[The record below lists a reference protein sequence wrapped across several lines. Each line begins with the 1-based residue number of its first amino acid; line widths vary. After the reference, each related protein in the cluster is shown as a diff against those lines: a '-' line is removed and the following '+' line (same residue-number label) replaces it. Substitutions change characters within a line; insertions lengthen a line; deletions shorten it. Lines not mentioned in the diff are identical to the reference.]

1 MPDSSANPAAVAAT
15 FRAALVLAV
24 AYAVLASS
32 AVGAQD
38 APPVGEAPLGPIR
51 LAPPKMLT
59 PPTRLQQDPAPPR
72 EEPPN
77 SGRANP
83 APRRFSA
90 EELPVAGSAGETAV
104 QTDSLKTI
112 DPDTAGV
119 LGDGEGGFGIDMWNG
134 TPRGV
139 VDVLLSRLPVNSAS
153 PAMRDLMHRL
163 LLTIAA
169 VPEGAAASP
178 EKSEGGL
185 IGLRAQL
192 LSDMGDLDGVNRL
205 LEAVPG
211 RSEMVK
217 LIRIEADARFLAN
230 DNARA
235 CALAAGQIGRN
246 DSPYWQKAFIF
257 CQALAGENGK
267 AALGVSLLRELGDTD
282 EVFFTL
288 IESLA
293 TGKIAV
299 IESLANP
306 TPLHLAVAR
315 VARAQLP
322 ADVVSTDNL
331 GLLRTIAVN
340 PNAPVEIR
348 LEAAERAE
356 QAGAFPVDALRQ
368 LYTSVSFSEEDLANP
383 LSKAEAE
390 SGPLSR
396 ALLYRTSLVQTIPT
410 AQAEAVARALSLARE
425 GGRYPATVSVF
436 MPVLKS
442 IPPTADLV
450 WFAPEAIRAFLI
462 AGDLKAAGEWLVI
475 MRATSL
481 FNEDVKDKI
490 SALYPI
496 SRLAG
501 LDMGGG
507 EGDGLARWWEAARKL
522 EGARDRAAL
531 LYSLFEAIGEP
542 VPGVAWDVLIGG
554 PERITLAMPHPVLWR
569 RLEDAAKMS
578 SGQGETAE
586 GARPSRRAETVLLAL
601 LALGEGGPGRAD
613 PVVLRRVLRS
623 LSGAGFKK
631 ESRALALEAAVAAGL

>member
-1 MPDSSANPAAVAAT
+1 MLDSNVSRAAALFLAAAYGLSVAPGAVAQE
-15 FRAALVLAV
+15 ALPQEAL
-24 AYAVLASS
+24 
-32 AVGAQD
+32 
-38 APPVGEAPLGPIR
+38 PPSEVSPGPIR

-59 PPTRLQQDPAPPR
+59 PPARLQPEPASSREGPVNLRQGNTPPPR
-72 EEPPN
+72 LSTEK
-77 SGRANP
+77 
-83 APRRFSA
+83 
-90 EELPVAGSAGETAV
+90 LPVSGFSGETAV
-104 QTDSLKTI
+104 ETDSLKTI

-119 LGDGEGGFGIDMWNG
+119 LGDGEGGFGVDMWNG
-134 TPRGV
+134 TSRGV
-139 VDVLLSRLPVNSAS
+139 VDVFLPRLPVSSAS
-153 PAMRDLMHRL
+153 PTMRDLMHRL
-163 LLTIAA
+163 LLTIAT
-169 VPEGAAASP
+169 VPESRDG
-178 EKSEGGL
+178 KNKGGL
-185 IGLRAQL
+185 IKLRAQL
-192 LSDMGDLDGVNRL
+192 LADMGDLDGVNRL
-205 LEAVPG
+205 LEAIPR

-257 CQALAGENGK
+257 CQALAGEHGK

-288 IESLA
+288 IEALGA
-293 TGKIAV
+293 GKSAV
-299 IESLANP
+299 IESLAAP
-306 TPLHLAVAR
+306 TPLLLAVAR
-315 VARAQLP
+315 AARAQLP
-322 ADVVSTDNL
+322 ADVISTDNP

-356 QAGAFPVDALRQ
+356 QAGALPVDALRQ

-410 AQAEAVARALSLARE
+410 AQAEAVVRALSLARE

-462 AGDLKAAGEWLVI
+462 AGDVKAAGDWFVI
-475 MRATSL
+475 MRANAL
-481 FNEDVKDKI
+481 FNEEVKEKI
-490 SALYPI
+490 STLYPI

-501 LDMGGG
+501 FDMGGSD
-507 EGDGLARWWEAARKL
+507 GDGLARWWEAARKL

-531 LYSLFEAIGEP
+531 LYSLFEAVGET
-542 VPGVAWDVLIGG
+542 VPAAAWDVLIDG

-569 RLEDAAKMS
+569 RLEDASKMS
-578 SGQGETAE
+578 SRQGENPE

-601 LALGEGGPGRAD
+601 LALGEGGPGRAEA
-613 PVVLRRVLRS
+613 VVLRRVLRS
-623 LSGAGFKK
+623 LSDAGFKK
-631 ESRALALEAAVAAGL
+631 ESRALALEAAVASGL